1 MTSLKLGVP
10 LREASVSFQNSPA
23 LTQLVQTNSTGHY
36 EAVIDTCDGDYS
48 IIFNRKGYMSVHLD
62 KAEILDLWYMGI
74 EMEEAGMWREPNDCT
89 LLGGNGYL
97 LFNC

>member
-10 LREASVSFQNSPA
+10 LRDASVSFQNSPE

-36 EAVIDTCDGDYS
+36 EAVIDTCVGDYS
-48 IIFNRKGYMSVHLD
+48 MIISRKGYMSVHLN
-62 KAEILDLWYMGI
+62 KAEIQDLWYMSI
-74 EMEEAGMWREPNDCT
+74 EMEEAGMWRKPNDCT
-89 LLGGNGYL
+89 LLGSNVYL